1 MNDGEGITINILGYK
16 LTVDQNCMVTIT
28 SLDEVE
34 CGSGLGSPYAIS
46 GSLPIIPVAAGGV
59 VAGVVLLL
67 IIAVIAMIAV
77 LRRKRKIVIR

>member
-1 MNDGEGITINILGYK
+1 MNGGSTTINILGYK

-28 SLDEVE
+28 SLDEVG
-34 CGSGLGSPYAIS
+34 CGAGLESPYAIS
-46 GSLPIIPVAAGGV
+46 GSVPLIPVAVGV

-67 IIAVIAMIAV
+67 ITAAIAVIAV

>member
-1 MNDGEGITINILGYK
+1 MNDGEGIPLNILEYK

-28 SLDEVE
+28 SLDEVG
-34 CGSGLGSPYAIS
+34 CGSPYAIS

-67 IIAVIAMIAV
+67 IIIAVIAMIAV